1 MIKQDYILA
10 LLKEKRSVIV
20 TAGLLLAAL
29 SFLFLIVSEEKYK
42 VNSDFLVVQNA
53 AGSQDIYTLA
63 KSAEYMGKVL
73 NEAVYSELFID
84 AVAKTGKVS
93 PEFLP
98 VEKKDRLK
106 EWGKIVKVS
115 RNGDLGIISVQTFHD
130 DSKKAMA
137 ISSAVSEVLTT
148 KNNLFRGE
156 GQNIEVRVLS
166 GPVIE
171 RNPSQVD
178 IAIAMIGGFFFGM
191 LLMAIRVY
199 YVNEKYYTNQTAF
212 DLQSAEVVYP
222 QDFENY
228 TKQRMENSGIFA
240 QDDEYYQ
247 YQQKL

>member
-1 MIKQDYILA
+1 MMKQGYILA
-10 LLKEKRSVIV
+10 LMKEKRGAII

-29 SFLFLIVSEEKYK
+29 SFLFLIVSEKKFK

-84 AVAKTGKVS
+84 AVEKTGKVN

-98 VEKKDRLK
+98 FEKKDRLK
-106 EWGKIVKVS
+106 EWSKIVKVS
-115 RNGDLGIISVQTFHD
+115 RNGDLGIISVQSFYD
-130 DSKKAMA
+130 DSKQAMA
-137 ISSAVSEVLTT
+137 ISNAVAEVLTT

-156 GQNIEVRVLS
+156 GQSIEVRVLS

-171 RNPSQVD
+171 RNPAPLD
-178 IAIAMIGGFFFGM
+178 IAIAMLGGFFFGM

-199 YVNEKYYTNQTAF
+199 YVNEKYYTAPQPNF
-212 DLQSAEVVYP
+212 DLQAGEVVYP
-222 QDFENY
+222 QSLDSY
-228 TKQRMENSGIFA
+228 TKQRMENSGVFA
-240 QDDEYYQ
+240 DEQNY
-247 YQQKL
+247 